1 MTVWFEIMHLAVEV
15 ILISLLA
22 LDIVEGRRRRLDAR
36 LEHIEQFLR
45 FAKRP
50 P

>member
-1 MTVWFEIMHLAVEV
+1 MTVWFELVHFAVEV
-15 ILISLLA
+15 ILIALLA
-22 LDIVEGRRRRLDAR
+22 LDIVEGRRRKFDAR
-36 LEHIEQFLR
+36 IERIEQFLR

>member
-1 MTVWFEIMHLAVEV
+1 MIWFEIMHLAVEV
-15 ILISLLA
+15 VLVSLLA
-22 LDIVEGRRRRLDAR
+22 LDIVEGRRRKISAR
-36 LEHIEQFLR
+36 IEHIEQFLR